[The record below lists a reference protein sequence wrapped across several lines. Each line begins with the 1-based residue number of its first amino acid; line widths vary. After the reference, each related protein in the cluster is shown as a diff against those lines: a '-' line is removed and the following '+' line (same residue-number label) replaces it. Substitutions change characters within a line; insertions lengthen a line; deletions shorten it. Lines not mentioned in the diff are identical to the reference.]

1 MTALDPALDPDRWT
15 ARLQAAVAAHAVPGA
30 QLGIALAGHDPVVVT
45 AGVLDV
51 RSGEPVRPDSVFQIG
66 SITKPWTAALAL
78 QQVEAGR
85 VTLDQPVRDVLPDLA
100 TGDESAAATMT
111 LRHLLSHRSGL
122 DGDIFRET
130 GDGPDAV
137 ARYVESLRTASQVA
151 PVGTDFSYSNAGYVV
166 AGRVAEVCAGRSWA
180 TLVPERLAEPLG
192 LTDVHVD
199 EASARAGSHAV
210 GHVIED
216 GRAVVAEPW
225 AIPAGMGPAG
235 AIATSARS
243 VLAFADV
250 FLRDSAATRILTPE
264 AVAESVEPTQP
275 IDLAGVTGWG
285 AGWMRA
291 DLPHARIWGHDGGT
305 NGQHSA
311 LRVHPDH
318 GLSVV
323 VLTNGGHGVAL
334 HRELVPEVARVVA
347 GVQPPPAPMPA
358 AAWTGSETDRLVGR
372 WMDGGTELVVE
383 RTPAGVVAAV
393 RPRTTLNGAPVDAP
407 LARAPLR
414 RVRPGRGIWRRPGE
428 TTWTV
433 VELPRDPSVGDHLH
447 LGLRRLV
454 RS

>member
-1 MTALDPALDPDRWT
+1 MTVLDSGLDPARWT
-15 ARLQAAVAAHAVPGA
+15 ARLEAAVAAHAVPGA

-51 RSGEPVRPDSVFQIG
+51 RTGEPVRSDSVFQVG

-78 QQVEAGR
+78 QQVEEGR
-85 VTLDQPVRDVLPDLA
+85 VALDQPVRDVLPDLT
-100 TGDESAAATMT
+100 TGDESAAASMT

-122 DGDIFRET
+122 DGDLFRET

-137 ARYVESLRTASQVA
+137 ARYVESLRTAPQVA
-151 PVGTDFSYSNAGYVV
+151 PVGSDFSYSNAGYVV
-166 AGRVAEVCAGRSWA
+166 AGRVAEVCADRSWA
-180 TLVPERLAEPLG
+180 ALVQERLAEPLG
-192 LTDVHVD
+192 LADVHVD

-210 GHVIED
+210 GHVLED

-225 AIPAGMGPAG
+225 AIPAGMAPAG

-243 VLAFADV
+243 VLTFADV
-250 FLRDSAATRILTPE
+250 FLGGRGGSDVLTPDG
-264 AVAESVEPTQP
+264 VAEAVEPTHA

-291 DLPHARIWGHDGGT
+291 DLPRARVWGHDGGT

-311 LRVHPDH
+311 LRVYPDH

-347 GVQPPPAPMPA
+347 GVQPPPAPIPA
-358 AAWTGSETDRLVGR
+358 AAWTSSETDRLVGR
-372 WMDGGTELVVE
+372 WTDGGTELVVE
-383 RTPAGVVAAV
+383 RTTAGVVAAV
-393 RPRTTLNGAPVDAP
+393 RPRTTLNGAPVDVP
-407 LARAPLR
+407 LDRAPLR
-414 RVRPGRGIWRRPGE
+414 RVQPGRGIWRRPGE
-428 TTWTV
+428 TTWTA
-433 VELPRDPSVGDHLH
+433 VELSRDPAARDHLH